1 LHHARRLQPL
11 ANLISARLI
20 YMTLLHQEVTKFR
33 EWVSSVEYLNSETL
47 NVEDGC
53 FYSEWR
59 DLCKIILSFLTTS
72 INEDWNSQDVDDIL
86 YVIGWDNEDEYLT
99 DEIEENPAVLIKLA
113 NLALNSLE
121 DDAKWQ
127 LADRLGNLS
136 NEPAELLLLKF
147 VKDEDEYVRRRA
159 LNALGRMQSLYAEAL
174 AEKSWETGEEYQRI
188 AALLVLKDISSSKL
202 TAYLQKAI
210 EDGRH
215 IVITNARQIQ
225 ELLKS

>member
-1 LHHARRLQPL
+1 
-11 ANLISARLI
+11 
-20 YMTLLHQEVTKFR
+20 MTLLHQEVTKFR

-47 NVEDGC
+47 NAEDGC
-53 FYSEWR
+53 IYSEWWH
-59 DLCKIILSFLTTS
+59 LFEIILTFLTTS
-72 INEDWNSQDVDDIL
+72 INDHWTDQEVDDIL
-86 YVIGWDNEDEYLT
+86 YVMSWDNECEDLA
-99 DEIEENPAVLIKLA
+99 DEIEENSDVLIKLA
-113 NLALNSLE
+113 NLALNSSE

-159 LNALGRMQSLYAEAL
+159 LVALGRMQSPHAEAL
-174 AEKSWETGEEYQRI
+174 AEKSWDTGEEYQRI
-188 AALLVLKDISSSKL
+188 AALWVLKDITSSKL
-202 TAYLQKAI
+202 AAYLQKAI